1 MKFQKVCWLMALLVV
16 LSACNRNTITPT
28 VELTLAPSSSEVT
41 NGETVTL
48 TATIDEGT
56 EDVALVEFAVKDGDV
71 ISSDDGADGSYTAV
85 SAALDEATTF
95 VATAKDEN
103 GTTLGESN
111 EATVTVSAAPLQANA
126 EDKQVTTLENVQVVG
141 GGTPTGLAVTTEALV
156 AENGEAEIVEGSEE
170 NGVATV
176 EDDGTFT
183 FTPTADFSGEA
194 SFSYRVVDGANSDEA
209 TVTVTVTAL
218 PDNTTIASTL
228 AEINGAPEAETIL
241 WAGEITCDS
250 DNDPSGE
257 ANCVLLK
264 ANQQLLGGGEVA
276 GVVVNNP
283 NAKLVI
289 DLPDGSVTGSI
300 TGIKLASGVTV
311 EGLEISGV
319 ADEFYTAISGSVA
332 DFDTNPA
339 PDVITPSSVTL
350 RDVTI
355 IGPTSNAPLTM
366 RLNGAPL
373 GSYYDLTIDG
383 LEVTGIDRAIGLTA
397 FNTLTFTNSVVAM
410 NITSNTRGLIINA
423 EGESTAVIDNVDISS
438 EVASETFTPMFIVNG
453 SGGGVLGVT
462 VKNSDITFP
471 GATSEQLS
479 GARSFG
485 FDYENSEAPPRGGRI
500 EINTPESVNN
510 TSEANGAV
518 TYEAESPN
526 TAADKI
532 TGYIQGNKPLV
543 FIER

>member
-1 MKFQKVCWLMALLVV
+1 MRFQKVCWLIALLVF
-16 LSACNRNTITPT
+16 LSACNRNTTTPT
-28 VELTLAPSSSEVT
+28 VELTLTPSSSEVT
-41 NGETVTL
+41 SGDTVTL
-48 TATIDEGT
+48 TATIDEGA

-156 AENGEAEIVEGSEE
+156 AENGDAEIVEGSEE

-183 FTPTADFSGEA
+183 
-194 SFSYRVVDGANSDEA
+194 NSDEA

-319 ADEFYTAISGSVA
+319 ADEFYTAIGGSVA

-339 PDVITPSSVTL
+339 PDAITPSSVTL

-500 EINTPESVNN
+500 EINTPESTNN